1 VFRGDRER
9 GQLARSLMLTRLW
22 ANAPCPHQTG
32 APVLPPRQRRAL
44 MATRATVRE
53 QDIHRWQ
60 DLQPFLRP
68 GDVVEA
74 EIDGLGRQR
83 QIFREA

>member
-1 VFRGDRER
+1 
-9 GQLARSLMLTRLW
+9 
-22 ANAPCPHQTG
+22 
-32 APVLPPRQRRAL
+32 